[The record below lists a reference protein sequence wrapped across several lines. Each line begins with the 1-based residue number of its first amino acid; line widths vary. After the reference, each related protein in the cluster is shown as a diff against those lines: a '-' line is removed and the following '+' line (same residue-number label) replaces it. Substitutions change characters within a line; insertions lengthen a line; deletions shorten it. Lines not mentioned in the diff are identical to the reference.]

1 MSTQTELGVELWLFC
16 LLMVG
21 AQTGS
26 VEGKIAFFLP
36 TCRILQLFKK
46 SEKSVSSLVFFFFL
60 RSILQWLAKLL
71 NDQF

>member
-1 MSTQTELGVELWLFC
+1 
-16 LLMVG
+16 MVG

-46 SEKSVSSLVFFFFL
+46 SEKSVSSLVFFFFFEKYITVVGKVIK
-60 RSILQWLAKLL
+60 RPVL
-71 NDQF
+71 NFTV

>member
-1 MSTQTELGVELWLFC
+1 
-16 LLMVG
+16 MVG